1 MIPDLAASLDALA
14 DNGTLI
20 QALDGWWLDAPDLDV
35 TRMAA
40 LANDLGMRLS
50 TMTGF
55 VLEDGETQLIYHF
68 VSGSTVLNVRVQT
81 ERNSIQSIAPIVPAA
96 NWIEREIHDL
106 YGVEFIGHPHLERF
120 IRPPEL
126 PVGFF
131 REKGGEAGKQQREQ
145 ARKKAS

>member
-1 MIPDLAASLDALA
+1 MIPNLTASLNALA
-14 DNGTLI
+14 DNGRLVE
-20 QALDGWWLDAPDLDV
+20 APDGLWLDAPGLDV

-40 LANDLGMRLS
+40 VANDLGMRLS
-50 TMTGF
+50 TMTGIA
-55 VLEDGETQLIYHF
+55 LEDGETQLIYHL
-68 VSGSTVLNVRVQT
+68 VSGPTVLNIKVNTDQ
-81 ERNSIQSIAPIVPAA
+81 NSIQSITPIMPAA

-106 YGVEFIGHPHLERF
+106 YAVEFVGHPHLERF

-145 ARKKAS
+145 AQKKAS

>member
-1 MIPDLAASLDALA
+1 MIPDLTACLNSLT
-14 DNGTLI
+14 DNGRLI
-20 QALDGWWLDAPDLDV
+20 QAADGLWLDTPDLDV
-35 TRMAA
+35 IRMAA

-50 TMTGF
+50 TMTGIA
-55 VLEDGETQLIYHF
+55 VEEGETQLIYHF
-68 VSGSTVLNVRVQT
+68 VSGSLVLNVRVQT
-81 ERNSIQSIAPIVPAA
+81 QRNSIPSIAAIMPAA

-106 YGVEFIGHPHLERF
+106 YGVEFLGHPHLERF

-131 REKGGEAGKQQREQ
+131 REKGGEAGRQQREQ